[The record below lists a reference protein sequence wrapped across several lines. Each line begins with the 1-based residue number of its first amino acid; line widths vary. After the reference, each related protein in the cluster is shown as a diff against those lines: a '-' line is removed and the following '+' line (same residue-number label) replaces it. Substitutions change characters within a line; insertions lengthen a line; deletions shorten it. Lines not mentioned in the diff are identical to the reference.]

1 MFQLQMK
8 KLAIHH
14 ALFFTD
20 RLSTVRNADKIFVVS
35 DGRVVEEGSHT
46 DLLEKHDGAYA
57 SLIQRQMQ
65 AHDMLQ
71 NGTTTGGTDAA
82 RGPMSPPAV
91 QNGDLF

>member
-1 MFQLQMK
+1 M
-8 KLAIHH
+8 
-14 ALFFTD
+14 LFFHLFTD

-46 DLLEKHDGAYA
+46 TLLEKRDGAYA

-71 NGTTTGGTDAA
+71 NGMTTGGPDSTSETT
-82 RGPMSPPAV
+82 SPPIV
-91 QNGDLF
+91 RNGDLF